1 MPPPPA
7 EQGALPP
14 PPADGA
20 MRQGAADL
28 AVDPA
33 EVRMALT
40 SAGYSDIGQI
50 SQDGPR
56 ILALAVNPEGEPVA
70 LELDQQGEVM
80 REINR

>member
-1 MPPPPA
+1 
-7 EQGALPP
+7 
-14 PPADGA
+14 
-20 MRQGAADL
+20 
-28 AVDPA
+28 
-33 EVRMALT
+33 MALT

-70 LELDQQGEVM
+70 VELGPQGEVL